1 MLKNDVYPVGR
12 HCPDR
17 LGQFLERL
25 VLVID
30 GNVKPIALD
39 QSSAFDLAA
48 GDTKRA
54 AALNLGDLPDNGTRR
69 PRSSPDQDRVSRPRT
84 TNLQQPTLRRRPHR
98 A

>member
-1 MLKNDVYPVGR
+1 MLENDVYPVGR

-17 LGQFLERL
+17 FGQFLERL

-30 GNVKPIALD
+30 GNVKPVALD

-48 GDTKRA
+48 GDTNRA
-54 AALNLGDLPDNGTRR
+54 TALNLGDLPDNGARR
-69 PRSSPDQDRVSRPRT
+69 PRSSADQNRFSLPRT
-84 TNLQQPTLRRRPHR
+84 SDVQQSTVRRHSDR

>member
-1 MLKNDVYPVGR
+1 MLENDVYPVGR

-17 LGQFLERL
+17 FGQFLERL

-48 GDTKRA
+48 GDTNRA

-69 PRSSPDQDRVSRPRT
+69 PRSSPDQNRVSPSRPAT
-84 TNLQQPTLRRRPHR
+84 VHQPPVGRPP
-98 A
+98 AGP